1 MSRTLALGMIG
12 ALTGIGLCA
21 QNAKADVPMAVAVE
35 AAQTA
40 VAACKANGYNVAAT
54 IMDADLSTRVVLRGD
69 GAPDGTVEFGRRKAY
84 TVIKTGMSSGEFGK
98 TAPAP
103 ASPPASGPP
112 LLPGT
117 VAGDPN
123 LISWAG
129 GVAIKAGGKIIGA
142 LSVAG
147 APDGDKDEACANEGL
162 GKIAGKLK

>member
-103 ASPPASGPP
+103 ASRRHRGRRSCRVQSPVIP
-112 LLPGT
+112 
-117 VAGDPN
+117 
-123 LISWAG
+123 ISF
-129 GVAIKAGGKIIGA
+129 
-142 LSVAG
+142 
-147 APDGDKDEACANEGL
+147 PGL
-162 GKIAGKLK
+162 GASLLRRGARSSAR